1 MVVGI
6 WISVLLIIG
15 LVGVL
20 VYVSKYI
27 FRRLGAIFISLVV
40 VIGLLHFFVLPVS
53 DMWNYGKMAKTA
65 IVSGDFLDVD
75 PFKKT
80 FRVTDKDYE
89 LVVDASDG
97 VMLAG
102 NVSLDNPKKVGAFLD
117 VVSSGLS
124 IVGDSADAYQSWD
137 GESMNGLFSESY
149 GKTLTEMRKSNKSLI
164 SGKVK
169 AWVKDDRLYITRDRK
184 ELK

>member
-1 MVVGI
+1 MLLTIGI
-6 WISVLLIIG
+6 L
-15 LVGVL
+15 GVL
-20 VYVSKYI
+20 VYTSKYI

-40 VIGLLHFFVLPVS
+40 VIGILHFFVLPVT

-65 IVSGDFLDVD
+65 MTNGDFLDVD

-80 FRVTDKDYE
+80 FRVTDKEYE

-102 NVSLDNPKKVGAFLD
+102 NVSLSDPKKVGMFLD

-124 IVGDSADAYQSWD
+124 IVGDSSDMYETWN
-137 GESMNGLFSESY
+137 GETMDGLFSDSY
-149 GKTLTEMRKSNKSLI
+149 GKTLTEMRNSNKTLI